1 MSDILIAE
9 DEDVLRRNLT
19 FIMNSSGFTAVSA
32 RTSSDAIELLKK
44 KRFDVVITDLVMPI
58 KGGGELIKYVFENRP
73 EVAVI
78 IITAYPSTDSAI
90 NAVKKGVFDYFTKP
104 FKTEEILNAVRR
116 AIEQKKEVPFIWEKL
131 KRFDITK
138 REESLLR
145 LFVEEGM
152 SENKE
157 IAEKLGIKVTT
168 VKHHLE
174 NLYNKFNAKNRTSLI
189 STVIKIMRQ

>member
-1 MSDILIAE
+1 MPDILIAE

-19 FIMNSSGFTAVSA
+19 FIMNSSGYSAVSA
-32 RTSSDAIELLKK
+32 RTSSDAIELLRKK
-44 KRFDVVITDLVMPI
+44 HFDVVITDLVMPI
-58 KGGGELIKYVFENRP
+58 RGGGELIKFVFENCP

-116 AIEQKKEVPFIWEKL
+116 AIEQKKEIPFTWEKL

>member
-1 MSDILIAE
+1 MPDILIAE

-19 FIMNSSGFTAVSA
+19 FIMNSSGYSAVSA
-32 RTSSDAIELLKK
+32 RTSSDAIELLRKK
-44 KRFDVVITDLVMPI
+44 HFDVVITDLVMPI
-58 KGGGELIKYVFENRP
+58 RGGGELIKFVFENRP

-116 AIEQKKEVPFIWEKL
+116 AIEQKKEVPFTWEKL
-131 KRFDITK
+131 KRFEITK

>member
-1 MSDILIAE
+1 MPDILIAE

-19 FIMNSSGFTAVSA
+19 FIMNSSGYTAVSA

-44 KRFDVVITDLVMPI
+44 RHFDVVITDLVMPVR
-58 KGGGELIKYVFENRP
+58 GGGELIKYAVENHP

-90 NAVKKGVFDYFTKP
+90 DAVKSGVFDYFTKP
-104 FKTEEILNAVRR
+104 FRTEEILNAVRR
-116 AIEQKKEVPFIWEKL
+116 AIEQKKEVPFTWEKL
-131 KRFDITK
+131 KRFEITK

-157 IAEKLGIKVTT
+157 IAERLGIKVTT

-189 STVIKIMRQ
+189 STVVKMLRQ

>member
-1 MSDILIAE
+1 MPDILIAE

-19 FIMNSSGFTAVSA
+19 FIMNSSGYTAVSA
-32 RTSSDAIELLKK
+32 RTSSDAIELLRKK
-44 KRFDVVITDLVMPI
+44 HFDVVITDLVMPV

-116 AIEQKKEVPFIWEKL
+116 AIEQKKEVPFTWEKL

-157 IAEKLGIKVTT
+157 IAERLGIKITT

>member
-1 MSDILIAE
+1 MPDILIAE

-19 FIMNSSGFTAVSA
+19 FIMNSSGYTAVSA

-44 KRFDVVITDLVMPI
+44 KHFDVVITDLVMPV

-116 AIEQKKEVPFIWEKL
+116 AIEQKKEVPFTWEKL

-138 REESLLR
+138 REEGLLR

-157 IAEKLGIKVTT
+157 IAERLGIKITT

>member
-1 MSDILIAE
+1 MPDILIAE

-19 FIMNSSGFTAVSA
+19 FIMNSSGYTAVSA

-44 KRFDVVITDLVMPI
+44 KHFDVVITDLVMPI
-58 KGGGELIKYVFENRP
+58 KGGGELIKYAFENRP

-116 AIEQKKEVPFIWEKL
+116 AIEQKKEVPFTWEKL

-157 IAEKLGIKVTT
+157 IAERLGIKITT

>member
-1 MSDILIAE
+1 MPDILIAE

-19 FIMNSSGFTAVSA
+19 FIMNSSGYTAVSA
-32 RTSSDAIELLKK
+32 RTSNDAIELLKK
-44 KRFDVVITDLVMPI
+44 RHFDVVITDLVMPVR
-58 KGGGELIKYVFENRP
+58 GGGELIKYVVENRP

-90 NAVKKGVFDYFTKP
+90 DAVKSGVFDYFTKP
-104 FKTEEILNAVRR
+104 FRTEEILNAVRR
-116 AIEQKKEVPFIWEKL
+116 AIEQKKEVPFTWEKL
-131 KRFDITK
+131 KRFEITK

-157 IAEKLGIKVTT
+157 IAERLGIKVTT

-189 STVIKIMRQ
+189 STVIKMLRQ

>member
-1 MSDILIAE
+1 MPDILIAE

-32 RTSSDAIELLKK
+32 RTSTDAIELLKK
-44 KRFDVVITDLVMPI
+44 KHFDVVITDLVMPVM
-58 KGGGELIKYVFENRP
+58 GGGELIKYVFENCP

-90 NAVKKGVFDYFTKP
+90 NAVKNGVFDYFTKP
-104 FKTEEILNAVRR
+104 FKTEEILDAVRR
-116 AIEQKKEVPFIWEKL
+116 AIEQKKEVPFTWEKL
-131 KRFDITK
+131 KRFEITK
-138 REESLLR
+138 REKSLLI

-157 IAEKLGIKVTT
+157 IAERLGIKVTT

-189 STVIKIMRQ
+189 STIIKILRQ

>member
-19 FIMNSSGFTAVSA
+19 FIMNSSGYTAVSA
-32 RTSSDAIELLKK
+32 RTSTDAIELLKK
-44 KRFDVVITDLVMPI
+44 KHFDVVITDLVMPVR
-58 KGGGELIKYVFENRP
+58 GGGELIKFVFENYP

-90 NAVKKGVFDYFTKP
+90 NAVKNGVFDYFTKP

-116 AIEQKKEVPFIWEKL
+116 AIEQKKEVPFTWEKL
-131 KRFDITK
+131 KRFEITK
-138 REESLLR
+138 REQSLLR
-145 LFVEEGM
+145 LFIEDGM

-157 IAEKLGIKVTT
+157 IAERLGIKVTT

-189 STVIKIMRQ
+189 STIIKILRQ

>member
-1 MSDILIAE
+1 MPDILIAE

-19 FIMNSSGFTAVSA
+19 FIMNSSGYAAVSA
-32 RTSSDAIELLKK
+32 RTSTDAIELLKK
-44 KRFDVVITDLVMPI
+44 KHFDVVITDLVMPVR
-58 KGGGELIKYVFENRP
+58 GGGELIKYVFENHP

-90 NAVKKGVFDYFTKP
+90 NAVKNGVFDYFTKP
-104 FKTEEILNAVRR
+104 FKTEDILHAVRR
-116 AIEQKKEVPFIWEKL
+116 AIEQKKEVPFTWEKL
-131 KRFDITK
+131 KRFEITK
-138 REESLLR
+138 REEGLLR

-189 STVIKIMRQ
+189 STVIKVLRQ